1 VDMDLM
7 MVVMAEGVKG
17 LLRIRRL
24 SLVVCALRRLE
35 ASWRRR
41 RGSRGLEIE
50 ETGAPGEMRE
60 D

>member
-1 VDMDLM
+1 MAVM

-41 RGSRGLEIE
+41 RGCGGLEIE
-50 ETGAPGEMRE
+50 ETGAPGELRE

>member
-1 VDMDLM
+1 MAVM

-41 RGSRGLEIE
+41 RGWGGLEIE
-50 ETGAPGEMRE
+50 ETGAPGELRE

>member
-1 VDMDLM
+1 M